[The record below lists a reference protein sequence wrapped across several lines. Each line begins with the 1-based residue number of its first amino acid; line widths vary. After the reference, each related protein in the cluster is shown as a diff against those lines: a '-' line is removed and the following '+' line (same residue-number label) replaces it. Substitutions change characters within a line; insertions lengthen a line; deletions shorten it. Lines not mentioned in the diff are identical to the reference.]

1 MSTKHLEHLAQAY
14 SRHTGL
20 KISTVGSY
28 AVNDGK
34 FFLRLKDGASCT
46 LRTAYKA
53 TAWFH
58 ENWPADLEW
67 PSDIPRPAPQSKKE
81 AAQ

>member
-1 MSTKHLEHLAQAY
+1 MELRDLITLAETYTAFVNR
-14 SRHTGL
+14 SEA
-20 KISTVGSY
+20 TVSNQITTH
-28 AVNDGK
+28 ARFFERIRAGK
-34 FFLRLKDGASCT
+34 GCNFITFK
-46 LRTAYKA
+46 KA
-53 TAWFH
+53 LAWFH